1 MNSKNNLFFTKK
13 RAFTLVELL
22 IVIAIIGIL
31 FIVLITKVDFATNK
45 SKASG
50 VQTDFRSFQVAIESV
65 AKEHAGLATFG
76 WDTGDTNGDR
86 IRNSYD
92 AGDVNE
98 NGVQDEGEIFV
109 GSKVYGEEWTNI
121 YTLTNPADANDKS
134 AIIALEEAINKNLD
148 PKLHIT
154 INDDLTI
161 TMANGAQDPWNT
173 EYHGY
178 YITNAE
184 VDGKDRGAI
193 IIYSNGANQEFGSD
207 HSIAGGVVVVNVPG
221 NNKIGKDD
229 YGVSVV
235 YTYVNGYGEVKTS
248 TTGFSTNQEAPSNS
262 NNSNNGGNGGD
273 LNNVPVIGETR
284 QFATLISSA
293 TLKDIYDL
301 STSTDKE
308 YGYASLVYND
318 NTYLCIDYFDGVYDI
333 YYEFYN
339 ESEDWWYCFYY
350 ATEGIVNLGYAPEVG
365 WYTYD
370 DYGDLV
376 PCNAPYITFVQDLII
391 DMPNGLSDI
400 APLFV
405 GGSGGGNLSDNVER
419 HESGLPYDVVFIME
433 DSTDYCDGLGLLF
446 SEDGTMDL
454 LTPYWAHE
462 GDGVAMVSMKT
473 LFNVQPQS
481 PAPKATNSKSN
492 SNVTTLVAPSSPDY
506 SNDLFEY
513 TLYDDGYFE
522 GYVSCD
528 GNDFEL
534 VGQYDKET
542 DCLYV
547 NIPSYVWGTD
557 SDITVVSEYYQKIES
572 IRYDQTYY
580 RAGEKNDY
588 DPNTLLFKKDGSFY
602 IDDVLQ
608 DYTMSAESTAQFGF
622 IMVEEPLPC
631 SVPLVSS
638 SETELVIYFA
648 SLDGTYIT
656 DGYNDYYLE
665 DYSYEHVHD
674 PERMIGSSW
683 AHSYIPCCDIYIYE
697 HDMQTIIAKHPNLS
711 HIEGNTK
718 MVCSCGYSY
727 VSDYKSLEDY
737 SWSEIQEIASI
748 GLGSSYLNDIYG
760 IKVGDRKNWNRLLD
774 VQNIYGG
781 WVFEGSFGLYD
792 KTMNA
797 NDNIVGGYTGTS
809 LAAEI
814 ESYYDTLEDQE
825 LKAVIEFV
833 NVRCLDT
840 LNNFTLVEG
849 SYHLFLPS
857 EIELGSKKFVGTTY
871 YTYLLS
877 EGVEPFEYY
886 SSSPRSSSTW
896 TRSMDPESVNAKFL
910 SVLNS
915 YTSGVSTDVTTTRYA
930 SPVFVIGK
938 KSTCMDHTFTNTQSS
953 KYLKCNANC
962 LLPKTYYKSCSNC
975 GYMSLTETFT
985 VDSTLNFS
993 VHFGRPINTGT
1004 KEVHTTYDCCGVIAS
1019 TQHNLTETI
1028 TSAATCLTNGSKN
1041 VVCKCGYTD
1050 TLVIDALGHS
1060 GTVVFAGT
1068 ADAHEK
1074 YSGCECIYSTAHS
1087 YTSTITERIDGINIE
1102 GLTKRVCEC
1111 GYKEAITPKSVDDYT
1126 WNELK
1131 ILSQK
1136 KLNATTLES
1145 VYGIKVGDSKVYDNI
1160 EYVLVDA
1167 DGNAYDG
1174 LVFMFKTGIRDQMN
1188 SSGIN
1193 TGTYF
1198 ASEAKQTVDQYYAS
1212 MNSEL
1217 KSAMKT
1223 VQVTCVSGYPPS
1235 VTKTTQETAL
1245 FIPGAV
1251 EVGQEKYYN
1260 DTSKYELEGE
1270 MFDYFIKKSN
1280 TAEANALRARFGNG
1294 WWTRTAAY
1302 HDVKLFSY
1310 SFQGQICN
1318 TLANDQFVDIVAC
1331 FVIG

>member
-76 WDTGDTNGDR
+76 WDTGDANGDK

-92 AGDVNE
+92 VGDE
-98 NGVQDEGEIFV
+98 NQNGIQDEGEVFI
-109 GSKVYGEEWTNI
+109 GSKVYSEDWTNI
-121 YTLTNPADANDKS
+121 YTLTNPADNSDDS

-154 INDDLTI
+154 IHDDYTI
-161 TMANGAQDPWNT
+161 TMANGAKDPWDT

-193 IIYSNGANQEFGSD
+193 VMYSNGANQEWGSD

-229 YGVSVV
+229 YGVSVI

-248 TTGFSTNQEAPSNS
+248 TTGFSQNQ
-262 NNSNNGGNGGD
+262 GGGQAG
-273 LNNVPVIGETR
+273 
-284 QFATLISSA
+284 
-293 TLKDIYDL
+293 
-301 STSTDKE
+301 
-308 YGYASLVYND
+308 
-318 NTYLCIDYFDGVYDI
+318 
-333 YYEFYN
+333 
-339 ESEDWWYCFYY
+339 SE
-350 ATEGIVNLGYAPEVG
+350 G
-365 WYTYD
+365 
-370 DYGDLV
+370 
-376 PCNAPYITFVQDLII
+376 TFV
-391 DMPNGLSDI
+391 P
-400 APLFV
+400 
-405 GGSGGGNLSDNVER
+405 GGSGGGNLSDDVER
-419 HESGLPYDVVFIME
+419 HESGLPYDVVFVME
-433 DSTDYCDGLGLLF
+433 DSTGGFDGVGLLF
-446 SEDGTMDL
+446 SEDGTMDVL
-454 LTPYWAHE
+454 MPYWANE
-462 GDGVAMVSMKT
+462 GEGIAMISMKT
-473 LFNVQPQS
+473 LYDVQSQL
-481 PAPKATNSKSN
+481 PAPKETSSQSN
-492 SNVTTLVAPSSPDY
+492 SNITTLVAAPPPDY

-522 GYVSCD
+522 GCVSVY
-528 GNDFEL
+528 GSDFEL
-534 VGQYDKET
+534 FGQYDRGT

-547 NIPSYVWGTD
+547 DLD
-557 SDITVVSEYYQKIES
+557 SDFTVVSEYYQKIES

-580 RAGEKNDY
+580 RAGEKNDD

-608 DYTMSAESTAQFGF
+608 DYTISTESTAQFGF
-622 IMVEEPLPC
+622 AMIEQPAPC
-631 SVPLVSS
+631 SVPLVSGPA
-638 SETELVIYFA
+638 EPELVIYFA

-656 DGYNDYYLE
+656 DGNNDYYLE
-665 DYSYEHVHD
+665 DYSYEHIHD
-674 PERMIGSSW
+674 PEEMVGTSY
-683 AHSYIPCCDIYIYE
+683 AHSYLPCCGIYIYD
-697 HDMQTIIAKHPNLS
+697 HNM
-711 HIEGNTK
+711 IEGIATHPSASNIQGNTR
-718 MVCSCGYSY
+718 MTCSCGYSY
-727 VSDYKSLEDY
+727 VSEYKYLKDY
-737 SWSEIQEIASI
+737 SWNEIQQLASLNFDSLTLLQI
-748 GLGSSYLNDIYG
+748 YNIYPGSTKDNCTLLDIY
-760 IKVGDRKNWNRLLD
+760 
-774 VQNIYGG
+774 NIYGG
-781 WVFEGSFGLYD
+781 WVFTAPFEIYSP
-792 KTMNA
+792 KMND
-797 NDNIVGGYTGTS
+797 DNNIIGGYTGTS
-809 LAAEI
+809 LAATI
-814 ESYYDTLEDQE
+814 ESRYETIDNPE
-825 LKAVIEFV
+825 LKAVIELV
-833 NVRCLDT
+833 KVRCLDVR
-840 LNNFTLVEG
+840 NNFTLVEG
-849 SYHLFLPS
+849 EYHLFLPS
-857 EIELGSKKFVGTTY
+857 EIEVGSKKFAGTTY

-877 EGVEPFEYY
+877 EGVEPFDYY
-886 SSSPRSSSTW
+886 KSTVKTGRAW
-896 TRSMDPESVNAKFL
+896 TRSMDPESTNSNFL
-910 SVLNS
+910 ATAMSSVQSGLS
-915 YTSGVSTDVTTTRYA
+915 YAVTNTYQDA
-930 SPVFVIGK
+930 EPVFVVGK
-938 KSTCMDHTFTNTQSS
+938 RINCNDHSWRDSTNNT
-953 KYLKCNANC
+953 YLKCNANC
-962 LLPKTYYKSCSNC
+962 ILPKTWYKSCSKC
-975 GYMSLTETFT
+975 GYMSVTETFT
-985 VDSTLNFS
+985 LNNTLNTS
-993 VHFGRPINTGT
+993 VHFGQVVNGAT
-1004 KEVHTTYDCCGVIAS
+1004 KEVHSKYSCCGVIAS
-1019 TQHNLTETI
+1019 TQHNLTETV
-1028 TSAATCLTNGSKN
+1028 TLEATCLTNGSKD
-1041 VVCKCGYTD
+1041 VVCKCGYAD

-1074 YSGCECIYSTAHS
+1074 YSGCGCTYSTQHTF
-1087 YTSTITERIDGINIE
+1087 TSTITERIDGINIE

-1111 GYKEAITPKSVDDYT
+1111 GYKETITPKSVDDYT

-1145 VYGIKVGDSKVYDNI
+1145 IYGIKVGDSKIYDNI

-1167 DGNAYDG
+1167 DGNSYDG
-1174 LVFMFKTGIRDQMN
+1174 LVFMFATGIRDQMN

-1193 TGTYF
+1193 SGTYF
-1198 ASEAKQTVDQYYAS
+1198 ASELKQTVDQYYAS

-1217 KSAMKT
+1217 KNAMKT

-1245 FIPGAV
+1245 FVPGSV
-1251 EVGQEKYYN
+1251 EVGREKYYN

-1302 HDVKLFSY
+1302 HDPKLFTY
-1310 SFQGQICN
+1310 SFKGEICN